1 MIPLFSDL
9 RNVKSPAMRARQPL
23 RLVCR
28 VHVEIHGTQQA
39 NFFYARKEV
48 KSMASYA
55 FATLQARQ
63 TLQEL
68 WEQGKTVKDMAEAL
82 DVPLSTL
89 YTELRRGR
97 SGVRLPDQRLQY
109 DATLAQLRMQQELER
124 RGKQSR

>member
-1 MIPLFSDL
+1 
-9 RNVKSPAMRARQPL
+9 
-23 RLVCR
+23 
-28 VHVEIHGTQQA
+28 
-39 NFFYARKEV
+39 
-48 KSMASYA
+48 MASYA

-97 SGVRLPDQRLQY
+97 SGVRLPDQ
-109 DATLAQLRMQQELER
+109 LRMQQELER